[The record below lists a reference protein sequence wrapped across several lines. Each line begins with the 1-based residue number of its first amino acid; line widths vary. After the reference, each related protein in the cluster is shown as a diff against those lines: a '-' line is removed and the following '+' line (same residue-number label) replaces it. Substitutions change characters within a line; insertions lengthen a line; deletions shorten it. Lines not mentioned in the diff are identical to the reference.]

1 MYSEAASLERSI
13 EYEVGVKII
22 VRRRAGGHNMD
33 RHEAANGQNIVLHH
47 NHAVLLLVAARWQVG
62 MLFRPM
68 RAHLGDSLLEALA
81 TACHKK

>member
-22 VRRRAGGHNMD
+22 VRRSAGGHNMD
-33 RHEAANGQNIVLHH
+33 RQAANGQNIVFHH

-62 MLFRPM
+62 MLLRPM
-68 RAHLGDSLLEALA
+68 RAHLGDRLLEALA
-81 TACHKK
+81 AACHKK